1 MAWIN
6 AITLVCFDLIF
17 AGAFFVAMIPL
28 LLAKQAAYAVMKR
41 NFKSYFSNPTG
52 YVFLAIFVLL
62 TSMAAFWPH
71 EFFNANLANLAQL
84 NQNIG
89 LIMLIFVPA
98 ITMGLWADERRQG
111 TDELLLTLPATDFD
125 IVMGKYLAAVAV
137 FSVSLLFS
145 QFCNFLVLN
154 ALSEGDMDIG
164 LFLTTYIGYWFIGLA
179 MISLGMVASFL
190 THNLTLGFVM
200 GVLINAPFVMLQY
213 ADAFVTG
220 TGWIQFFSQASI
232 GSQFEDFGRGV
243 VSLSSLVYFIMLT
256 VFGVYLS
263 MVLIGRRHWLGGKD
277 GESRL
282 GHYLLRTI
290 SLVVIASSATLFFVL
305 HDSRWDAT
313 AGKTSSISPQ
323 TMKLIRNLK
332 SDEPVRIE
340 AFISA
345 EVPESYAE
353 VKSDLISYL
362 NEFRGASG
370 AKMDV
375 FIYDDLEPFSE
386 LAEKARDQYGI
397 MPVQVVGETRGIMQ
411 AKEII
416 LGAAVQ
422 RGLEKVVIPFFGN
435 RIPVEYELV
444 RSIST
449 VTDQQRKRIGVLTT
463 DAMLFG
469 GVRPDPTNPFGGF
482 QNVPKQRI
490 VDELEKQYDVEQV
503 DPGEPI
509 DPTKFDVLVAV
520 QPSSLTQPQLDNL
533 LTAVKAGV
541 PTAIFD
547 DPVPLTMNQAP
558 PISAPK
564 APQGSAMFG
573 RQQPPPQKCDIRQLW
588 SLLGVTLSGQQL
600 VTDQYF
606 NANIIWQKYNPHPK
620 LRIGGGG
627 QITPEWVFVDRNTP
641 IADDALPP
649 LNPDIDVSQN
659 LSEVL
664 FVYPGAILRSK
675 DFPQSMTFTPLIR
688 TGNLTGTV
696 TLDGLTR
703 QGNGA
708 TGQHPLTG
716 EQYTLAALIEGTPSS
731 DVDKLADP
739 NQKKTE
745 ATATTPIRVAMVA
758 DIDLLHSAFVGLQ
771 AEKNDQIEL
780 SLDNTTFVLNLL
792 DNLAGDDRFTT
803 IRGKSPR
810 LARLTMV
817 DTMTKHAVEESTRE
831 EEAAKT
837 KFEAEQKAKEEEI
850 NKPVEALQDKIR
862 ELQAKQARQQMTAED
877 QIEVTKLAKRVRE
890 QEAVANRKLQV
901 EAERI
906 TKELQETQQ
915 HIQRDLDRQV
925 LKTQNTF
932 KMFAV
937 ILPPIPPIL
946 VGLIVFVIRRI
957 KEREGLSKDRIVK

>member
-28 LLAKQAAYAVMKR
+28 LLVKQAAYAVMKR

-84 NQNIG
+84 NQSIS

-190 THNLTLGFVM
+190 TNNLTLGFVL

-213 ADAFVTG
+213 ADAFVTSN
-220 TGWIQFFSQASI
+220 GWIQFFSQASI
-232 GSQFEDFGRGV
+232 GRQFDDFGRGV
-243 VSLSSLVYFIMLT
+243 VSLSSLIYFIMLT

-277 GESRL
+277 GESLL

-305 HDSRWDAT
+305 HDTRWDAT
-313 AGKTSSISPQ
+313 AGKTSSISPK
-323 TMKLIRNLK
+323 TMALIRNLE

-345 EVPESYAE
+345 DVPESYAE
-353 VKSDLISYL
+353 TKSDLINYL

-375 FIYDDLEPFSE
+375 FIYNDLEPFSE
-386 LAEKARDQYGI
+386 LAEKAREQYGI
-397 MPVQVVGETRGIMQ
+397 MPVPVMGETRGVMQ

-449 VTDQQRKRIGVLTT
+449 VTDQQRKRIGVLTS

-469 GVRPDPTNPFGGF
+469 GVRPDPRNPFGGF
-482 QNVPKQRI
+482 QPVPKQRI
-490 VDELEKQYDVEQV
+490 VDELEKQYDVDQV
-503 DPGEPI
+503 DPNEPI

-520 QPSSLTQPQLDNL
+520 QPSSFTQPQLDNL
-533 LTAVKAGV
+533 IAAVKAGM

-547 DPVPLTMNQAP
+547 DPVPYAMNQAP
-558 PISAPK
+558 PISQPK
-564 APQGSAMFG
+564 APLGSGMFG
-573 RQQPPPQKCDIRQLW
+573 RQQPPPDKGDIRELW
-588 SLLGVTLSGQQL
+588 KLLGITLSGQQL
-600 VTDQYF
+600 ITDPYF
-606 NANIIWQKYNPHPK
+606 NANVIWQNYNPHPK
-620 LRIGGGG
+620 LRMSGG
-627 QITPEWVFVDRNTP
+627 QITPEWVFVDKYAP
-641 IADDALPP
+641 GAEDALET
-649 LNPDIDVSQN
+649 LNSEIDITQN
-659 LSEVL
+659 LNEVL
-664 FVYPGAILRSK
+664 FLLPGAVIRSK
-675 DFPQSMTFTPLIR
+675 DFPQSMTFTPLVR
-688 TGNLTGTV
+688 TGTLTGTV
-696 TLDGLTR
+696 TYEGLR
-703 QGNGA
+703 NPNGNQAG
-708 TGQHPLTG
+708 GHMLTG
-716 EQYTLAALIEGTPSS
+716 EQYTLAALIEGLPASE
-731 DVDKLADP
+731 VDKLADP
-739 NQKKTE
+739 KQKKE
-745 ATATTPIRVAMVA
+745 ATDAVPIRVAMVA

-771 AEKNDQIEL
+771 AEKNDQVEL
-780 SLDNTTFVLNLL
+780 NLDNTTFVLNLL

-803 IRGKSPR
+803 IRGKNPR

-817 DTMTKHAVEESTRE
+817 DTMTKNAVEASTRE
-831 EEAAKT
+831 EEAAKEQ
-837 KFEAEQKAKEEEI
+837 FEAERQAKEQEI
-850 NKPVEALQDKIR
+850 NKPVE
-862 ELQAKQARQQMTAED
+862 ELEDLMNKLKAKQARQQLTAED
-877 QIEVTKLAKRVRE
+877 QIELTKLANRVRE
-890 QEAVANRKLQV
+890 QESVANRKLQV

-906 TKELQETQQ
+906 SKELQETQQ
-915 HIQRDLDRQV
+915 KIQRDLDRQV

-937 ILPPIPPIL
+937 VLPPIPPIL

>member
-17 AGAFFVAMIPL
+17 AGAFFIAMIPL
-28 LLAKQAAYAVMKR
+28 LLVKQAAYAVMKR

-137 FSVSLLFS
+137 YSVSLLFS

-190 THNLTLGFVM
+190 TNNLTLGFVM

-220 TGWIQFFSQASI
+220 AGWIQFFSQASI
-232 GSQFEDFGRGV
+232 GRQFDDFGRGV
-243 VSLSSLVYFIMLT
+243 VSLSSLIYFIMLT

-263 MVLIGRRHWLGGKD
+263 MVLIGRRHWMGGKD
-277 GESRL
+277 GESLL

-305 HDSRWDAT
+305 HDQRWDAT

-323 TMKLIRNLK
+323 TMKLIRNLE

-345 EVPESYAE
+345 DVPESYAE
-353 VKSDLISYL
+353 TKSDLINYL

-375 FIYDDLEPFSE
+375 FIYNDLEPFSE

-397 MPVQVVGETRGIMQ
+397 MPVPVMGETRGIMQ
-411 AKEII
+411 TKEII

-435 RIPVEYELV
+435 RVPVEYELV

-469 GVRPDPTNPFGGF
+469 GVRPDPNNPFGGF

-490 VDELEKQYDVEQV
+490 VDELEKQYDVEEV
-503 DPGEPI
+503 DPNEEI

-533 LTAVKAGV
+533 ITAVKAGV

-547 DPVPLTMNQAP
+547 DPVPLAMNQAP
-558 PISAPK
+558 PIYQPK
-564 APQGSAMFG
+564 APLGSGMFG
-573 RQQPPPQKCDIRQLW
+573 RQQAPPPKGDIRQLW
-588 SLLGVTLSGQQL
+588 KLLGVTLSGSQL
-600 VTDQYF
+600 ITDQYF
-606 NANIIWQKYNPHPK
+606 NADVISQNYNPHPK
-620 LRIGGGG
+620 LRIGGG
-627 QITPEWVFVDRNTP
+627 QITPEWVFVDKYAP
-641 IADDALPP
+641 GAEDALAT
-649 LNPDIDVSQN
+649 LNSDIDITQN
-659 LSEVL
+659 LNEVL
-664 FVYPGAILRSK
+664 FVLPGAVVRSK
-675 DFPQSMTFTPLIR
+675 DFPQSMTFTPLVR
-688 TGNLTGTV
+688 TGTLTGTV
-696 TLDGLTR
+696 TLDGLLRR
-703 QGNGA
+703 QNNQGG
-708 TGQHPLTG
+708 GRVLTG
-716 EQYTLAALIEGTPSS
+716 EQYTLAALIEGIPASE
-731 DVDKLADP
+731 VDKLADP
-739 NQKKTE
+739 KEKKE
-745 ATATTPIRVAMVA
+745 GSGDVAPIRVAMVA
-758 DIDLLHSAFVGLQ
+758 DIDLLHSAFVSLQ
-771 AEKNDQIEL
+771 SEKNDQVEL
-780 SLDNTTFVLNLL
+780 SLDNTNFVLNLL

-803 IRGKSPR
+803 IRGKNPR

-817 DTMTKHAVEESTRE
+817 DTMTKNAVEASTRE
-831 EEAAKT
+831 EEAAKQR
-837 KFEAEQKAKEEEI
+837 FEAEKEAKEAEI
-850 NKPVEALQDKIR
+850 NKPVE
-862 ELQAKQARQQMTAED
+862 ELEDLMAKMQQKQATQQLTAED
-877 QIEVTKLAKRVRE
+877 QIELTKLAKRVQE
-890 QEAVANRKLQV
+890 QQSVAQRKLQV

-915 HIQRDLDRQV
+915 RIQRELDRQV

-937 ILPPIPPIL
+937 VLPPIPPIL